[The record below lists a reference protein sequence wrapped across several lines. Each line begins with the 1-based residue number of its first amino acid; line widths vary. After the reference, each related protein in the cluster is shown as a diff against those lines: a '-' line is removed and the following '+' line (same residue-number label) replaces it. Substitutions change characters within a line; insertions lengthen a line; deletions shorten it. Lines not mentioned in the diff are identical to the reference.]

1 MAFMNWKETYSVNVK
16 EFDEQHKKLVAMIN
30 ELHAAMKMGKGKEAM
45 AVILQEMVD
54 YAASHFATEE
64 KYMTRLGF
72 PGYAQHRDEHS
83 AFKKK
88 VLDFQQEYNAGSV
101 ALSIEVMD
109 FLVDWL
115 VKHIQSID
123 KQYSQF
129 FNTKGLK

>member
-1 MAFMNWKETYSVNVK
+1 
-16 EFDEQHKKLVAMIN
+16 
-30 ELHAAMKMGKGKEAM
+30 M
-45 AVILQEMVD
+45 AVIMQEMVD

-64 KYMTRLGF
+64 KYMTRFGF

-115 VKHIQSID
+115 VKHMQSID